1 MPFCAGCG
9 ADVTNKSFCVQCGK
23 PVTGPPPLT
32 AVTAQPGSIAPVS
45 IAPKKTS
52 PIVWILLGVV
62 GFFVLIGFVA
72 MAGIGFLAH
81 KVAQNPAL
89 AITKLVTAA
98 NPDIQVVSTD
108 EGANTITLRDK
119 RSGETM
125 TMNFDDVKKGKIVFK
140 GNNGQQATIQ
150 AHGEGQNGTLEINSP
165 DGTVKFGAG
174 AAAKTPAWVPAYPGV
189 APQSTFSMQGGDGS
203 GGSFQF
209 TTKDSAKDVLSF
221 YEQRL
226 KQDGFGITANI
237 TGNTDTASGGM
248 ISAEDA
254 ATKRT
259 VIVTVGAEKDATSV
273 NVLFGTKK

>member
-1 MPFCAGCG
+1 MPFCVGCG
-9 ADVTNKSFCVQCGK
+9 ADVTSKSFCAQCGK
-23 PVTGPPPLT
+23 PVAGPPPLPE
-32 AVTAQPGSIAPVS
+32 VAQPGVS

-98 NPDIQVVSTD
+98 NPDIQVLSTD
-108 EGANTITLRDK
+108 EGANTITLKDK
-119 RSGETM
+119 RTGETV
-125 TMNFDDVKKGKIVFK
+125 TMNFDEVKKGKIVFK
-140 GNNGQQATIQ
+140 GNGQQATIQ
-150 AHGEGQNGTLEINSP
+150 AHGDGQTGTLEINSP

-189 APQSTFSMQGGDGS
+189 TPQSTFSMQGGDGS

-209 TTKDSAKDVLSF
+209 TTKDSAKSVLSF
-221 YEQRL
+221 YEQGL
-226 KQDGFGITANI
+226 KQAGFGITANF

-259 VIVTVGAEKDATSV
+259 VVVTVGTENGATSV